1 MYLTLPQK
9 MPSAADRNLVLNIEA
24 HDSSRQRGAMGLTIA
39 KSLGYEG
46 RSGPASLGE
55 RPRACS

>member
-9 MPSAADRNLVLNIEA
+9 MPSATDRNLVLNIEV

-39 KSLGYEG
+39 KNPGYEG
-46 RSGPASLGE
+46 RSGARLSG
-55 RPRACS
+55 

>member
-24 HDSSRQRGAMGLTIA
+24 HDSSRRRGAMGLTIA
-39 KSLGYEG
+39 KILGYEG
-46 RSGPASLGE
+46 RSG
-55 RPRACS
+55 ACLSG